1 MSKSAIYTV
10 NPATQEVAVDG
21 VINLGSI
28 IRRYGPNLNLNGVG
42 ILISGMGYYDL
53 DASITLV
60 PIAEGEVTVTAYKD
74 GVAIPGA
81 VATETAGAAGDY
93 VNLSINSLIR
103 EACPCCDGLSSVT
116 FVLSGGA
123 ASVTNMAVVIEKI

>member
-42 ILISGMGYYDL
+42 ISISGMG
-53 DASITLV
+53 
-60 PIAEGEVTVTAYKD
+60 IA
-74 GVAIPGA
+74 
-81 VATETAGAAGDY
+81 
-93 VNLSINSLIR
+93 
-103 EACPCCDGLSSVT
+103 
-116 FVLSGGA
+116 
-123 ASVTNMAVVIEKI
+123 